1 MSDAVET
8 MAYVEDRGLP
18 WWTDGSDPRGRGL
31 DALATSEE
39 MAEASGLNW
48 GVNLTNIALANGP
61 FAGREFDERFATV
74 RDSDGFWL
82 GVVGRNYQIIQNSD
96 AFAFGDNLVDSGEAK
111 WETAGSLNNGRVVF
125 MSMELNHLDLRLEGE
140 HPEGDIKTYLLLSN
154 AHDGSRALEAD
165 ITKVRTVC
173 KNTLNVAVGSATRR
187 FKIRHSGS
195 TDGKIEAAR
204 KALGIAFTYDKAF
217 EAAANRLLDKRLV
230 DEQVQAIFRKVWPI
244 DVEEATEGRLE
255 THASTLA
262 FETYKTSADLDPIR
276 GTAWAALNAVAEY
289 VDHEQQY
296 RGRYQSI
303 EDVRAQS
310 ILWGSARGRKQA
322 AFDLL
327 MKVPATK

>member
-31 DALATSEE
+31 DALQTSAE

-48 GVNLTNIALANGP
+48 GVNLTPIALASGP
-61 FAGREFDERFATV
+61 FAGTEFNERFATV
-74 RDSDGFWL
+74 RDSDGQWL
-82 GVVGRNYQIIQNSD
+82 GVVGRNYQIIQNAD
-96 AFAFGDNLVDSGEAK
+96 AFSFGDNLVDSGEAK
-111 WETAGSLNNGRVVF
+111 WETAGSLNRGRVVF
-125 MSMELNHLDLRLEGE
+125 MSMELSHLDLTLDGE
-140 HPEGDIKTYLLLSN
+140 HPEGKIKTYLLLSN

-165 ITKVRTVC
+165 ITKVRVVC
-173 KNTLNVAVGSATRR
+173 KNTLNVAVGGATRR

-195 TDGKIEAAR
+195 IDGKIDAAR

-217 EAAANRLLDKRLV
+217 DAAAVRLLDKRLV
-230 DEQVQAIFRKVWPI
+230 DEQVQDIFRKVWPV
-244 DVEEATEGRLE
+244 DVAEISEGRLE

-262 FETYKTSADLDPIR
+262 FETYKTSENLDPIR
-276 GTAWAALNAVAEY
+276 GTAWAAFNAVAEY
-289 VDHEQQY
+289 VDHEQNY

-327 MKVPATK
+327 LKVPAKR